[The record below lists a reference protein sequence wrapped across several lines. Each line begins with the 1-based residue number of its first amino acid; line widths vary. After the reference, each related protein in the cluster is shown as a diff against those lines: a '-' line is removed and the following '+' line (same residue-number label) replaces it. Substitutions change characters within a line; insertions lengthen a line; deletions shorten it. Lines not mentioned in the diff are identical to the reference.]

1 MVNTEFF
8 LVVFSFI
15 WSEYGDL
22 RDKSPYSV
30 RIQEKCG
37 SEKNSIFGH
46 FSRSVLQTY
55 LKYEYRKRY
64 VMISM
69 NKVLFGDQYN
79 VHLMFKRNSNNL
91 PTVTSITIR
100 RYKKCSGV
108 KSNINIFKLL
118 AIFKYPKLLCNIE
131 LIPKQNSVSHN
142 NVNKY

>member
-22 RDKSPYSV
+22 RHKSPYSV

-37 SEKNSIFGH
+37 SEKNFIFGH

>member
-1 MVNTEFF
+1 
-8 LVVFSFI
+8 
-15 WSEYGDL
+15 
-22 RDKSPYSV
+22 
-30 RIQEKCG
+30 
-37 SEKNSIFGH
+37 
-46 FSRSVLQTY
+46 
-55 LKYEYRKRY
+55 
-64 VMISM
+64 MISM

-131 LIPKQNSVSHN
+131 LLPKQNSVSHN